1 MIDSLLSHLIQS
13 LVKLINM
20 DRSSLTRYAWL
31 SIGAAIL
38 TISLKAAAYFLTGS
52 VGLLSDALESLVN
65 LVGAVMALTMLIIAA
80 RPPDEEHAYG
90 HDKAEYFASGVEG
103 ALIVVAAI
111 SIAIAAIPR
120 LITPQP
126 LEQVGLG
133 LAISIVASLINLVV
147 ARILIRAG
155 RQHRSIAIE
164 ADGRHLMTDVWTSV
178 GVVIG
183 VAAVVMT
190 GWVRLDPL
198 IALLVAANIVWEGWK
213 LLKRTIAGL
222 MDSALPEAERAI
234 IQDILA
240 TYEPEGIQFHS
251 VRTRQAGVRRFVSMH
266 VLVPG
271 EWTVHTGHQWLE
283 RIESD
288 IRQALSDTVVLTH
301 QESVDDDASW
311 QDLDLDRA

>member
-1 MIDSLLSHLIQS
+1 M
-13 LVKLINM
+13 N
-20 DRSSLTRYAWL
+20 RSSLTRYAWF

-52 VGLLSDALESLVN
+52 VGLLSDALESMVN
-65 LVGAVMALTMLIIAA
+65 LVGSVMTLAMLIIAA
-80 RPPDEEHAYG
+80 RPPDEKHAYG
-90 HDKAEYFASGVEG
+90 HDKAEFFASGVEG
-103 ALIVVAAI
+103 TLIVVAAI
-111 SIAIAAIPR
+111 SIAITVIPR
-120 LITPQP
+120 LIAPQP

-133 LAISIVASLINLVV
+133 LAISIAASLINLVV
-147 ARILIRAG
+147 ARILLRVG

-178 GVVIG
+178 GIVLGVV
-183 VAAVVMT
+183 AVVMT
-190 GWVRLDPL
+190 GWERLDPL
-198 IALLVAANIVWEGWK
+198 IALLVAANIVRQGWK
-213 LLKRTIAGL
+213 LIKRTIAGL

-240 TYEPEGIQFHS
+240 AYEPKGIQFHA

-283 RIESD
+283 RIEGD
-288 IRQALSDTVVLTH
+288 IRQALPDTAVLTH
-301 QESVDDDASW
+301 LESMDDEAAW
-311 QDLDLDRA
+311 QDLDLDRT

>member
-1 MIDSLLSHLIQS
+1 MVGSLLSHLIQS
-13 LVKLINM
+13 WAKLINM

-52 VGLLSDALESLVN
+52 VGLLSDAMESMVN
-65 LVGAVMALTMLIIAA
+65 LVGSVMALAMLIIAA

-103 ALIVVAAI
+103 TLIVVAAI

-155 RQHRSIAIE
+155 REHRSIAIE

-183 VAAVVMT
+183 VAAVVIT

-283 RIESD
+283 LIESD

-301 QESVDDDASW
+301 LESVDDDASW